1 MSSEEIE
8 LLEVMELLWSG
19 AEVEELWL
27 VVLLAPSLS
36 VVETFGML

>member
-27 VVLLAPSLS
+27 VVLLALSLS